1 MNMEIKVLGTGC
13 AGCKALCET
22 VRQAVAESGLD
33 ATVVK
38 EEDIVKIMSYDV
50 MTLPALVV
58 DGRVVAQGRKLSL
71 AEVHEKIIVV
81 CGGRRVCRLRARACG
96 KNRCRQAAGRLCR
109 SALFPR
115 GKTLRDLHGD

>member
-38 EEDIVKIMSYDV
+38 EEDIVKIMSYNV
-50 MTLPALVV
+50 MTLPALAV
-58 DGRVVAQGRKLSL
+58 DENVVAKGKRLSL
-71 AEVHEKIIVV
+71 DEVKK
-81 CGGRRVCRLRARACG
+81 LLT
-96 KNRCRQAAGRLCR
+96 NN
-109 SALFPR
+109 
-115 GKTLRDLHGD
+115 

>member
-13 AGCKALCET
+13 AGCKILHET
-22 VRQAVAESGLD
+22 VKQAVAELKLA

-71 AEVHEKIIVV
+71 AEV
-81 CGGRRVCRLRARACG
+81 
-96 KNRCRQAAGRLCR
+96 
-109 SALFPR
+109 R
-115 GKTLRDLHGD
+115 GLLTK

>member
-13 AGCKALCET
+13 AGCKAPCET

-38 EEDIVKIMSYDV
+38 EEDIVKIMSYNV
-50 MTLPALVV
+50 MNLPALVV

-71 AEVHEKIIVV
+71 AEV
-81 CGGRRVCRLRARACG
+81 
-96 KNRCRQAAGRLCR
+96 
-109 SALFPR
+109 R
-115 GKTLRDLHGD
+115 GLLTK